1 MKRVTLLSSKQLG
14 KTLFTIMIFMLLALM
29 VESGSFAHFSDKQWV
44 AALINQDGLG
54 GDAIIFASAVLFT
67 SVGGPRQLVALVYGY
82 TFGSFYGTGMALL
95 AALAGCAVSFYV
107 ARFTVKALIKKH
119 FGNRL
124 LRFEA
129 FICDKT
135 WLKVIVIR
143 FLPFGSNLVTNLL
156 AGSTRTP
163 AGGFFL
169 GSAIGYVPQTFIF
182 ASAGAG
188 IGFSDHLTLLLSC
201 VLLLA
206 SSIIGTYLY
215 RCRVQPSVANILA
228 EEKESLS

>member
-1 MKRVTLLSSKQLG
+1 MKLVTLLSSKQVG
-14 KTLFTIMIFMLLALM
+14 KTLFTIMIFVLLALV
-29 VESGSFAHFSDKQWV
+29 VESGSFSHFSDKQWV
-44 AALINQDGLG
+44 SALINQDGLS
-54 GDAIIFASAVLFT
+54 GDALIFGCAVMFT
-67 SVGGPRQLVALVYGY
+67 AVGGPRQLVALVYGY

-107 ARFTVKALIKKH
+107 ARFTVKELIKKH
-119 FGNRL
+119 FGKKL
-124 LRFEA
+124 MRFEA
-129 FICDKT
+129 FICHKT

-143 FLPFGSNLVTNLL
+143 FLPVGSNLVTNLL

-215 RCRVQPSVANILA
+215 RCRVQPKVASIIA